1 MQEKAPNPIQWLDQA
16 NASPLIQAYFELCY
30 LKNLYR
36 QGWLKRGLPR
46 ENCESVAD
54 HSFGVAV
61 LALWLARAQYPAL
74 DADKAV
80 RMALLH
86 ELGEIYAGDIT
97 PRDGVSLEEK
107 RRREAESVRA
117 VCARLPGGQ
126 EYIAL
131 WEEFEQGDTP
141 EAIFVRQLDRLEMGL
156 QAAVYERAGLADLP
170 EFFVSAH
177 QALSDE
183 ALHALISEVERRLP
197 GGQEQP

>member
-1 MQEKAPNPIQWLDQA
+1 MQEKAPNPIQWLDQSTA
-16 NASPLIQAYFELCY
+16 APLIQAYFELCY

-36 QGWLKRGLPR
+36 QGWLKRGVPP

-54 HSFGVAV
+54 HSFGVTV
-61 LALWLARAQYPAL
+61 LALWLGRAYYPNL

-97 PRDGVSLEEK
+97 PRDGISVEEK
-107 RRREAESVRA
+107 RRREAESVRT
-117 VCARLPGGQ
+117 VCTRLPGGG
-126 EYIAL
+126 EYLAL
-131 WEEFEQGDTP
+131 WEEFEMGDTP

-170 EFFVSAH
+170 EFFASAH

-183 ALHALISEVERRLP
+183 NLHALLAEVEHRLP
-197 GGQEQP
+197 GGTAQA